1 MRTPKSWRAALAG
14 LAVATGVAGVVAVP
28 RGNAQTAYPSVWGI
42 SNMGETCSGW
52 CYGGQYQYI
61 CCKVVKQ
68 PAPPAE

>member
-1 MRTPKSWRAALAG
+1 MRTPKSWRTALA
-14 LAVATGVAGVVAVP
+14 LLAAVAGALGGAAVP
-28 RGNAQTAYPSVWGI
+28 RGNAQTAYPSIWGI

-52 CYGGQYQYI
+52 CYGGTYQYI